1 MAETCELCGGAA
13 DGQRGCQKLFEE
25 DVLVKDYSDYRYG
38 KTHRLTVDVYSLQH
52 PETYMISGKSFAAH
66 LTGVCAALEYEDGAA
81 TNRAMQKWL
90 STNPAIE
97 KPSGIPRDR
106 GSITINYLI
115 GAIDPEQHA
124 KRVREWADS
133 VWGAWS
139 DHHELARQLINKAI
153 VHAG

>member
-1 MAETCELCGGAA
+1 MAERCELCGSAA
-13 DGQRGCQKLFEE
+13 DGRMGCQKLFEE
-25 DVLVKDYSDYRYG
+25 EVLVKDYSDYRYG

-52 PETYMISGKSFAAH
+52 PEAYMVSAKSFTAH

-81 TNRAMQKWL
+81 RNRAVQKWL
-90 STNPAIE
+90 STNPSID

-106 GSITINYLI
+106 GSITISYVLDS
-115 GAIDPEQHA
+115 ADAEQHE

-133 VWGAWS
+133 AWEAWS
-139 DHHELARQLINKAI
+139 KHHDLARELIGKAM